1 MEGTWETNK
10 VKGDRIEWLKMGIA
24 ILIPFFVIVSVSA
37 GLFVSGVIISWTPN
51 GNESNNETDIDGNE
65 FLNDVI
71 PGVLLLSSIFGYS
84 GFIAL
89 YILFRSQ
96 THKVE
101 KGVEEFGKEADELSE
116 VNKGIRELG
125 KLLKKDSNTKEEE

>member
-1 MEGTWETNK
+1 MEEKWETNK
-10 VKGDRIEWLKMGIA
+10 VKGDGIEWLKMGIA

-51 GNESNNETDIDGNE
+51 GNENSNETDIDGNE

-84 GFIAL
+84 GSIAL

-96 THKVE
+96 AHRVE
-101 KGVEEFGKEADELSE
+101 RKIKELKEREEEFDKLTKDANELA
-116 VNKGIRELG
+116 KR
-125 KLLKKDSNTKEEE
+125 LKKDSNADEE